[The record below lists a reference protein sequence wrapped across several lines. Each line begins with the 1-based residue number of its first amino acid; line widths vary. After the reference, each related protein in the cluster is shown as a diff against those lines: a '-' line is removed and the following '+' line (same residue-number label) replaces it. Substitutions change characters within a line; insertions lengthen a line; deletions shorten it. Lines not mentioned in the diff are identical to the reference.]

1 MRKRRE
7 STRVDGARRGERLL
21 ALVAIG
27 FLAFNFPLLGL
38 LGAGGTLFGIP
49 APFVYLYV
57 AWATFIALVAV
68 CLGTGNGR
76 APVSKSKAERDA

>member
-1 MRKRRE
+1 M
-7 STRVDGARRGERLL
+7 L

-38 LGAGGTLFGIP
+38 LGAGGSWYGIP

-57 AWATFIALVAV
+57 GWAIFIALVAL
-68 CLGTGNGR
+68 CLGGGR
-76 APVSKSKAERDA
+76 RRAGRQGLAVESRSGVVRLVVI

>member
-1 MRKRRE
+1 M
-7 STRVDGARRGERLL
+7 L

-38 LGAGGTLFGIP
+38 LGAGGSLFGIP

-57 AWATFIALVAV
+57 AWATFIALVAL
-68 CLGTGNGR
+68 CLGAGVGR
-76 APVSKSKAERDA
+76 ARGSAQNSGADRDA